1 MRPNIS
7 ELIMKIRE
15 KKIILWV
22 GAGFSLYAGIP
33 SASKL
38 VNAIIDESTDEE
50 KEILRNVPKTLR
62 DVSEEFVLL
71 RSDDNKNDLIKILE
85 RNIMINE

>member
-38 VNAIIDESTDEE
+38 VKAIIDESTDDE
-50 KEILRNVPKTLR
+50 KEILRNVPQTLR

-71 RSDDNKNDLIKILE
+71 RSEKKNDWLIVK
-85 RNIMINE
+85 